1 MNTGSGGGPPLYK
14 RAVSELASCVHK
26 SVFALKLLP
35 PDACPALICILRLR
49 LYFFIL
55 MIDSVVIGDGVTYGP
70 ELTGYD
76 NMTMLL
82 NREDI
87 TCTTILVGSGPHLHC
102 AFGYTPDTEILR
114 HLSTSTCGAYIERSY
129 LPSGLALQELLLL
142 KTFSPVTSEAL
153 TSQQS
158 YISTHVM
165 DGEALVNDMS
175 ALHAMMAVDYPFPWV
190 GPPPMVPL
198 LQTQYKSY
206 PIECDLPRIIDVR
219 VREGF
224 VVSAVSNE
232 EAVGKDRMLCIR
244 LVLSWLPNI
253 KIAYT
258 VQASIGIILLHTL
271 SQYWLIYVLFLY
283 R

>member
-1 MNTGSGGGPPLYK
+1 
-14 RAVSELASCVHK
+14 
-26 SVFALKLLP
+26 
-35 PDACPALICILRLR
+35 
-49 LYFFIL
+49 
-55 MIDSVVIGDGVTYGP
+55 
-70 ELTGYD
+70 
-76 NMTMLL
+76 MTMLL

-142 KTFSPVTSEAL
+142 KSFSSVPTDS
-153 TSQQS
+153 SSSHS

-165 DGEALVNDMS
+165 DGEALVTDMG
-175 ALHAMMAVDYPFPWV
+175 ALHTMMAVDYPFPWV

-198 LQTQYKSY
+198 LQTQHKTY
-206 PIECDLPRIIDVR
+206 PLECDLPRIIDVR

-224 VVSAVSNE
+224 VVTAATIDES
-232 EAVGKDRMLCIR
+232 GKDRVLCIR

-253 KIAYT
+253 KIAYN
-258 VQASIGIILLHTL
+258 VQVAIGIATIFQCTFHANIQNTGPKGPNPILKIELLVLAYYEFLHQFMKNEKGVQSPAAVSVSKLQT
-271 SQYWLIYVLFLY
+271 FLANIHVCMVWGT
-283 R
+283 

>member
-1 MNTGSGGGPPLYK
+1 
-14 RAVSELASCVHK
+14 VSELASCVHK

-35 PDACPALICILRLR
+35 PDACPSLIL
-49 LYFFIL
+49 
-55 MIDSVVIGDGVTYGP
+55 IGDGVTSAP
-70 ELTGYD
+70 DLTAYD

-114 HLSTSTCGAYIERSY
+114 HLSTSTCGAYIERSF
-129 LPSGLALQELLLL
+129 LPSGSALQELLLL
-142 KTFSPVTSEAL
+142 KSFSPSAPTDAPVHPN
-153 TSQQS
+153 
-158 YISTHVM
+158 ISTLVM
-165 DGEALVNDMS
+165 DGEAVVSDMG

-198 LQTQYKSY
+198 LQTQHKAYAL
-206 PIECDLPRIIDVR
+206 ECDLPRIVDVR

-224 VVSAVSNE
+224 VVTAASADDNL
-232 EAVGKDRMLCIR
+232 GKERVLSIR

-253 KIAYT
+253 KVAYT
-258 VQASIGIILLHTL
+258 VQS
-271 SQYWLIYVLFLY
+271 
-283 R
+283 